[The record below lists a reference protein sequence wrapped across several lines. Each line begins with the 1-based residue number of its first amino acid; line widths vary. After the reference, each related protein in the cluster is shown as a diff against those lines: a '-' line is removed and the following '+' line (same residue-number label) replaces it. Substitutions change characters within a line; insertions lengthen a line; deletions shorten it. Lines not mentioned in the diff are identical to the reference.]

1 MTTFIYDLL
10 DSAELSRMM
19 EEGRITKQVHK
30 DLPISI
36 YNYTARAQYIGE
48 WTKAE
53 RVCRGLIVEDATGKV
68 IARGPEKFMNYGQP
82 GAPVTDLDT
91 LVMVTKKHDGS
102 LGIGWKYKYEE
113 ASATYSF
120 YGIAT
125 RGSFHSEQATHATAL
140 LDDQI
145 AAQID
150 EAALDNT
157 TPIYEIVYPQ
167 NRIVLDYGDL
177 DTLLELGE
185 VDLDT
190 GLIHYRTSDIYHE
203 VHKTREFITL
213 RDALELDIP
222 ADEEGYVLDI
232 VEVVE
237 KFRGGFFEV
246 KGHVKLKG
254 NEYKILHGLLT
265 NTNARRIWV
274 ELAARDCHQWIE
286 TTEDWAN
293 KLGHN
298 PADFAYVK
306 VDKDITE
313 TLLTNVPDEFY
324 TWVTKQIDSIN
335 DKVIDLIAQSLQLAG
350 RASMVADKRD
360 RFELVKGHPMTKE
373 ILNHADSTNRED
385 ISKIVLK
392 AWKLAKPAGN
402 ETPFRTQEED

>member
-1 MTTFIYDLL
+1 MTTHIYDLI
-10 DSAELSRMM
+10 DNAELSRMM
-19 EEGRITKQVHK
+19 EEGRINKQVHK

-48 WTKAE
+48 WTTAE
-53 RVCRGLIVEDATGKV
+53 RICRGLIVEDGTGKV

-91 LVMVTKKHDGS
+91 LVRVTKKHDGS
-102 LGIGWKYKYEE
+102 LGIGWKYEYEE
-113 ASATYSF
+113 AFASYSF

-125 RGSFHSEQATHATAL
+125 RGSFHSDQATHATAL

-145 AAQID
+145 IAQID
-150 EAALDNT
+150 EAQNDGT
-157 TPIYEIVYPQ
+157 TPIYEIVYPE
-167 NRIVLDYGDL
+167 NRIVLDYGGL
-177 DTLLELGE
+177 DALLELGE
-185 VDLDT
+185 VDLNEGT
-190 GLIHYRTSDIYHE
+190 ILYRPSDIYHE
-203 VHKTREFITL
+203 VHEKKTFITL
-213 RDALELDIP
+213 REALELPIP

-232 VEVVE
+232 MAQRMKMRDTWMETE
-237 KFRGGFFEV
+237 
-246 KGHVKLKG
+246 GHVKLKG

-286 TTEDWAN
+286 TPEDWAN

-350 RASMVADKRD
+350 RVSMISDKRA
-360 RFELVKGHPMTKE
+360 RFEMVKGHPMTKE
-373 ILNHADSTNRED
+373 ILNHADSTDRED
-385 ISKIVLK
+385 VSKIVLK

-402 ETPFRTQEED
+402 ETPFKTQEED

>member
-1 MTTFIYDLL
+1 MTTYIHDLI
-10 DSAELSRMM
+10 DNAELFRMM
-19 EEGRITKQVHK
+19 EEGRINKQVHK

-36 YNYTARAQYIGE
+36 YNYSAKAQYIGE
-48 WTKAE
+48 WSKSE
-53 RVCRGLIVEDATGKV
+53 RVCRGLIVEDNTGRV
-68 IARGPEKFMNYGQP
+68 IARGPEKFFNYGQT
-82 GAPVTDLDT
+82 GAPEVPLDSPV
-91 LVMVTKKHDGS
+91 LITKKEDGS
-102 LGIGWKYKYEE
+102 LGIGW
-113 ASATYSF
+113 TYDGH
-120 YGIAT
+120 YGVAT
-125 RGSFHSEQATHATAL
+125 RGSFTSEQAIHASKHLTDL
-140 LDDQI
+140 NKQSLDWNLAHNFTRI
-145 AAQID
+145 WEI
-150 EAALDNT
+150 
-157 TPIYEIVYPQ
+157 IYPA
-167 NRIVLDYGDL
+167 NRIVLDYGDM
-177 DTLLELGE
+177 DRLLELGT
-185 VDLDT
+185 VDNKS
-190 GLIHYRTSDIYHE
+190 GLITNRYRDQIKGRWWMPFSEAIS
-203 VHKTREFITL
+203 FP
-213 RDALELDIP
+213 IP

-232 VEVVE
+232 YDKNSFDEFGHGKVI
-237 KFRGGFFEV
+237 
-246 KGHVKLKG
+246 GHVKLKG

-286 TTEDWAN
+286 TPEDWAN

-298 PADFAYVK
+298 PADFFYVK

-335 DKVIDLIAQSLQLAG
+335 DKVVDLIAQSLQLAG
-350 RASMVADKRD
+350 RASMVADKRE